1 VLDPKATES
10 PSERDRRERGIG
22 YRMFAIG
29 YMTASEAI
37 AGLLLGAGV
46 DWVFGFGPWG
56 LVVGGIAGVGVG
68 MWSLVRRSLQL
79 QSTLGGRSPGERPV
93 RDRPKSGTNVQ

>member
-1 VLDPKATES
+1 
-10 PSERDRRERGIG
+10 
-22 YRMFAIG
+22 MFAIG
-29 YMTASEAI
+29 YMSASEAV

-46 DWVFGFGPWG
+46 DWAFGCGPWG

-79 QSTLGGRSPGERPV
+79 QSTLGRRLDGRPGAV
-93 RDRPKSGTNVQ
+93 RAKAKGYGQ